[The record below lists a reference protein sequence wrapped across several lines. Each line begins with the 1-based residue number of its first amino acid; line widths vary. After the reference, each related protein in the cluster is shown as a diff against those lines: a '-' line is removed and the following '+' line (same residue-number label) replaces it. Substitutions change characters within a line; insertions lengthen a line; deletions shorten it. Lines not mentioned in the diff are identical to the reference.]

1 MFLSGIHAPLRYET
15 QQPMKREL
23 QLAALLACAAL
34 LAGALLLAQAEGF
47 TFAAEWFITS
57 CMFASFVW
65 LQCWRR
71 RALNRAAPNTA
82 LYPTLGWANRITL
95 VRGVLIAA
103 CGGFLLPANTVL
115 SLGWIG
121 GPLYSIA
128 AILDRI
134 DGYVARRSGQT
145 TMLGIEFDTVVDALG
160 MMVAPLLALSLGKI
174 HWTYLLVSAAY
185 YLFQLGLY
193 WRRRR
198 GLPVYPLIPN
208 KLRRALAGFQMGF
221 IAVVLW
227 PPFLAPMTVVIG
239 IAFMVPL
246 LLGFCVDWL
255 VVSGKIQPQSPSAAG
270 IFGNIALFSTTC
282 FQPALRLLLLMAL
295 LMFSHFSNLA
305 VPTQPSVLWS
315 ATALNYALGIS
326 AAMVVLGLGGRIG
339 ALVMLGLLA
348 WYFPAASLDSA
359 MGAVIVSAV
368 WILLLGCG
376 RYSLW
381 QDDDRWVTRY
391 DGT

>member
-1 MFLSGIHAPLRYET
+1 
-15 QQPMKREL
+15 MKYEL

-34 LAGALLLAQAEGF
+34 LVGAILLALAEGF
-47 TFAAEWFITS
+47 TFAGEWFITS
-57 CMFASFVW
+57 CMFAGFVW

-71 RALNRAAPNTA
+71 RALNRPTSNAV

-95 VRGVLIAA
+95 FRGVLIAA
-103 CGGFLLPANTVL
+103 CGGFLLPASTVL
-115 SLGWIG
+115 AVGWIG

-128 AILDRI
+128 AILDRV

-145 TMLGIEFDTVVDALG
+145 TLLGIEFDTVVDALG
-160 MMVAPLLALSLGKI
+160 MIVAPLLALSLGKI
-174 HWTYLLVSAAY
+174 HWTYLLVSVAY

-193 WRRRR
+193 WRRSQ

-227 PPFLAPMTVVIG
+227 PPFLAPMTLVIG
-239 IAFMVPL
+239 IAFMVPV

-255 VVSGKIQPQSPSAAG
+255 VVSGKIQPQSPATAG
-270 IFGNIALFSTTC
+270 IFGNIALFSTTY
-282 FQPALRLLLLMAL
+282 FQPALRLLLLLAL
-295 LMFSHFSNLA
+295 FMFSQFSNLA
-305 VPTQPSVLWS
+305 VPTQASVLWS
-315 ATALNYALGIS
+315 AAGLNYALGFS

-381 QDDDRWVTRY
+381 QNDDRWVTRY
-391 DGT
+391 DGS

>member
-1 MFLSGIHAPLRYET
+1 
-15 QQPMKREL
+15 MKREL

-34 LAGALLLAQAEGF
+34 LAGAIPLALAEGF
-47 TFAAEWFITS
+47 AFAAQWFIAS
-57 CMFASFVW
+57 CIFAGFVW

-71 RALNRAAPNTA
+71 RALNRAPFDTV

-95 VRGVLIAA
+95 FRGVLIAA
-103 CGGFLLPANTVL
+103 CGGFLVPASTVL
-115 SLGWIG
+115 AVGWIG

-128 AILDRI
+128 AILDRV
-134 DGYVARRSGQT
+134 DGFVARRSGQT
-145 TMLGIEFDTVVDALG
+145 TLLGIEFDTVVDALG
-160 MMVAPLLALSLGKI
+160 MIVAPLLALSLGKI
-174 HWTYLLVSAAY
+174 HWTYLFVSAAY
-185 YLFQLGLY
+185 YFFQLGLY
-193 WRRRR
+193 WRKRH
-198 GLPVYPLIPN
+198 GLPVYPLIPS

-227 PPFLAPMTVVIG
+227 PPFLAPMTLVIG
-239 IAFMVPL
+239 IAFMVPV

-255 VVSGKIQPQSPSAAG
+255 VVSGKIQPQSHTTAG

-282 FQPALRLLLLMAL
+282 FQPALRLLLLLAL
-295 LMFSHFSNLA
+295 FMFSQFSDLA
-305 VPTQPSVLWS
+305 VPSQPSAFWS

-326 AAMVVLGLGGRIG
+326 AAMMVLGLGGRIG

-381 QDDDRWVTRY
+381 QNDDRWVTRY
-391 DGT
+391 NGS